1 MDSNEIKAL
10 IEAYRVAREAYHS
23 YDGGDAA
30 RLQHLGLALELAAQN
45 LNAALYER
53 DDALIEAY
61 RVALL
66 PK

>member
-10 IEAYRVAREAYHS
+10 IEAYRVARE
-23 YDGGDAA
+23 GFDAA
-30 RLQHLGLALELAAQN
+30 PDDDCLDWAIDALDHA
-45 LNAALYER
+45 
-53 DDALIEAY
+53 DALIEAY

>member
-1 MDSNEIKAL
+1 MHTFVTPHA
-10 IEAYRVAREAYHS
+10 AYIAAREAYHS

-45 LNAALYER
+45 LDAALYER
-53 DDALIEAY
+53 DDALIKAY
-61 RVALL
+61 WVALL